1 MKRYSSLGMALVIV
15 ASLSLGTMGFQC
27 SSPNITSGKLYYQQY
42 QNSKDPAKL
51 DAALQA
57 FEKEAQEKPNSAEAW
72 YWIGMM
78 HGEMK
83 QFLKLHESWEK
94 SKSLGEATKK
104 DIAQNTQYFWGQA
117 FNTGA
122 STFKK
127 AQIKKDAKLY
137 QEAAET
143 FRAATLLM
151 PDSSAKY
158 GGYINYAFAL
168 MAQDKY
174 DEAIVPL
181 EEQLR
186 RHPNADA
193 YRALASIYTDK
204 ARLLKKDEKTAEA
217 NAMYDKAIATLNEA
231 MIKFPDDADL
241 NQELL
246 NTYIAAGRLLEATPK
261 FKEFAEKNPSDKS
274 AQYAFG
280 TVLLEAKDFEQ
291 AVVYL
296 KRAAAIDPGFD
307 NAHYNIC
314 VAYLRWGVKVRD
326 DEETQ
331 KKEDVSAYKGI
342 IQNALP
348 SLETLLKSKP
358 DVPANWDLAGK
369 IYASLGMT
377 KEAQAAYEKLDALR
391 KEGK

>member
-1 MKRYSSLGMALVIV
+1 MKRISSLGTAAVVL
-15 ASLSLGTMGFQC
+15 ACLSLGTMGFQC

-42 QNSKDPAKL
+42 QSSKDPAKL
-51 DAALQA
+51 DAAMQA
-57 FEKEAQEKPNSAEAW
+57 FEKEANEKPNSAEAW
-72 YWIGMM
+72 YWLGMM
-78 HGEMK
+78 HGEKK
-83 QFLKLHESWEK
+83 QYLKLYEAWEK
-94 SKSLGEATKK
+94 SKSLGEGSKK

-168 MAQDKY
+168 MGQDKF

-186 RHPNADA
+186 RSPNADA
-193 YRALASIYTDK
+193 YRVLATIYTDK
-204 ARLLKKDEKTAEA
+204 ARTLKKDEKTAEA
-217 NAMYDKAIATLNEA
+217 NQMFDKAIATLNEA

-246 NTYIAAGRLLEATPK
+246 NTYIAAGRLIEAMPK
-261 FKEFAEKNPSDKS
+261 FKDYADKNTTDKS
-274 AQYAFG
+274 AQYAYG
-280 TVLLEAKDFEQ
+280 TVLLEAKDYEN
-291 AVVYL
+291 AIVYL
-296 KRAAAIDPGFD
+296 KRAAEIDPLFD
-307 NAHYNIC
+307 SANYNIC

-326 DEETQ
+326 DEEAQ
-331 KKEDVSAYKGI
+331 KKDDASAYKAI
-342 IQNALP
+342 INNSLP
-348 SLETLLKSKP
+348 YLDKLLSAKG

-377 KEAQAAYEKLDALR
+377 KEAQAAYAKLDELR